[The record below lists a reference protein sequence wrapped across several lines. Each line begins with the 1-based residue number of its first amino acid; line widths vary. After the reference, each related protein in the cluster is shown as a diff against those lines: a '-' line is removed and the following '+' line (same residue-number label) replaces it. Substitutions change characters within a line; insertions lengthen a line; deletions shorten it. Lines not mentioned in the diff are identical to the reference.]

1 MQSLHDNRRPAQT
14 PGGVVPDAAPSPRR
28 RRLDPNARAP
38 LVTFRSTY
46 ESTMLGLKSGR
57 TARPRGF
64 TYTPRFYDPEA
75 EERRKRQLRFVR
87 PSERRMRTT
96 KQPQFIA
103 VGLALVL
110 AFYLFLNIDTI
121 VERVTTFGGWFFT
134 G

>member
-1 MQSLHDNRRPAQT
+1 MPTAASL
-14 PGGVVPDAAPSPRR
+14 PSSP
-28 RRLDPNARAP
+28 
-38 LVTFRSTY
+38 SSQ
-46 ESTMLGLKSGR
+46 STMLGLKSGR
-57 TARPRGF
+57 TERPRGF

-75 EERRKRQLRFVR
+75 EARRKRQLQFVR
-87 PSERRMRTT
+87 PSERRTRTT

-110 AFYLFLNIDTI
+110 AFYLFVHIDTI

>member
-1 MQSLHDNRRPAQT
+1 
-14 PGGVVPDAAPSPRR
+14 
-28 RRLDPNARAP
+28 
-38 LVTFRSTY
+38 
-46 ESTMLGLKSGR
+46 MLGMKSGR

-87 PSERRMRTT
+87 PSERRQRQT

-103 VGLALVL
+103 VGLALAL

-121 VERVTTFGGWFFT
+121 VERVTSFGGWFFT

>member
-1 MQSLHDNRRPAQT
+1 
-14 PGGVVPDAAPSPRR
+14 
-28 RRLDPNARAP
+28 
-38 LVTFRSTY
+38 
-46 ESTMLGLKSGR
+46 MLGLRSGR

-64 TYTPRFYDPEA
+64 TYEPRFYDPEA

-110 AFYLFLNIDTI
+110 ALYLYIHIGTLA
-121 VERVTTFGGWFFT
+121 ERVTSFGGWFF
-134 G
+134 GG